1 MAIYHLEAKVISR
14 GAGRSAV
21 AAAAYMSCS
30 QILNDYDGVQHDYTR
45 KQGLVWQQIFLP
57 EYAPVEWSDRGILW
71 NAVEENE
78 KTKDSRLAREF
89 VVALPIEMGKAEW
102 QNLLTE
108 FIQDNFVS
116 DGMCADVCIHDTDGH
131 NPHAHIMV
139 TVRPLAENGQW
150 QYKTEKEYLCVRDGE
165 EMGFTGAEF
174 KQAQKEGWEK
184 QYQYKV
190 GRKKEY
196 MAPSAAE
203 AAGYER
209 VSKTPKS
216 TRFGRQNPITAR
228 WNSDE
233 QLVLW
238 RSAWADV
245 TNCYL
250 ERVGA
255 EARIDHRSH
264 ADRGILEQPTIHEG
278 VTARAMEQQGFI
290 ADRCELNRQI
300 KADNK
305 LLRELRTAFEK
316 IAKTVK
322 NTVPAIAEAMETLR
336 RNMLI
341 FRYQI
346 LQTKANRR
354 SIKNTLADVAPILRQ
369 YSDLV
374 GQIKTLSRERKG
386 LLVEKKATSVMNI
399 LKQRELAKRIAQ
411 LSEDIEEL
419 RSEKAMVLSRFDKTD
434 DDGMKEVKKWV
445 ASMESSLQ
453 RLEQTEAKYQ
463 AELDAA
469 LAQFRELA
477 GEVERMDKAELHTQ
491 RQILRKTYTQD
502 ARDRLQQVHGKQYSA
517 ITMMEAQQDVDHLL
531 REDERKLEP
540 PVQKRPTRPK
550 TGSWWTDRIWL
561 CFASNTKAEVH
572 GRP

>member
-57 EYAPVEWSDRGILW
+57 EYAPPKWSERSALW

-102 QNLLTE
+102 QNLLTD
-108 FIQDNFVS
+108 FIQDNFVA

-174 KQAQKEGWEK
+174 KEAQKEGWEK

-216 TRFGRQNPITAR
+216 TRFGRQNPVAAR

-245 TNCYL
+245 TNRYL
-250 ERVGA
+250 ERAGA

-264 ADRGILEQPTIHEG
+264 ADRGIPEQPTIHEG

-305 LLRELRTAFEK
+305 LLQELWRAFEK
-316 IAKTVK
+316 IAKAVK

-346 LQTKANRR
+346 LHTKANRR
-354 SIKNTLADVAPILRQ
+354 SIKNTLADVVPVLRK

-386 LLVEKKATSVMNI
+386 LLDEKKATSVLNI

-419 RSEKAMVLSRFDKTD
+419 RSEKAMILSRFDKTD

-477 GEVERMDKAELHTQ
+477 REAESMDKTELHTQ
-491 RQILRKTYTQD
+491 RQILHKTYTQD
-502 ARDRLQQVHGKQYSA
+502 ARDRLQQAHGKQYSP

-531 REDERKLEP
+531 RDDERKLEP
-540 PVQKRPTRPK
+540 PVQKRPVRHQPEPQKKPPK
-550 TGSWWTDRIWL
+550 RDYER
-561 CFASNTKAEVH
+561 
-572 GRP
+572 

>member
-57 EYAPVEWSDRGILW
+57 EYAPAEWSDRGTLW

-89 VVALPIEMGKAEW
+89 VVALPIEMGKVEW

-108 FIQDNFVS
+108 FIKDNFVA

-150 QYKTEKEYLCVRDGE
+150 QYKTEKEYLCVRGGE

-196 MAPSAAE
+196 MTPSVAE

-216 TRFGRQNPITAR
+216 TRFGRQNPIAAR

-245 TNCYL
+245 TNRYL

-278 VTARAMEQQGFI
+278 VTARAMEKQGFI

-305 LLRELRTAFEK
+305 LLRELHSAFEK
-316 IAKTVK
+316 IAKAVK

-346 LQTKANRR
+346 LHTKANRR
-354 SIKNTLADVAPILRQ
+354 SIKNTLADVMPVLRQ
-369 YSDLV
+369 YSNLV

-386 LLVEKKATSVMNI
+386 LLDEKKATSVLNI

-419 RSEKAMVLSRFDKTD
+419 RSEKAMILSRFDKTD
-434 DDGMKEVKKWV
+434 DDGMKEVKQWV

-469 LAQFRELA
+469 LAQFRELT
-477 GEVERMDKAELHTQ
+477 GEAESMDKAELHAH
-491 RQILRKTYTQD
+491 RQILRKPNTQD
-502 ARDRLQQVHGKQYSA
+502 ARDRLQQAHGKKYSA

-531 REDERKLEP
+531 REEEGKLEQ
-540 PVQKRPTRPK
+540 PVQKRPVRHQPEPGQKQPK
-550 TGSWWTDRIWL
+550 RDYKR
-561 CFASNTKAEVH
+561 
-572 GRP
+572 

>member
-57 EYAPVEWSDRGILW
+57 EYAPAEWSDRGTLW

-102 QNLLTE
+102 KSLLTD
-108 FIQDNFVS
+108 FIKDNFVA

-150 QYKTEKEYLCVRDGE
+150 QYKTEKEYLCIRDGE
-165 EMGFTGAEF
+165 EMDFTGAEF

-196 MAPSAAE
+196 MAPSVAE

-216 TRFGRQNPITAR
+216 TRFGRQNPIAAR

-245 TNCYL
+245 TNRYL

-264 ADRGILEQPTIHEG
+264 AERGILEQPTIHEG
-278 VTARAMEQQGFI
+278 VTASAMEQQGFI

-305 LLRELRTAFEK
+305 LLRELRSAFEK
-316 IAKTVK
+316 IAKAVK

-336 RNMLI
+336 QNMLI

-346 LQTKANRR
+346 LHTRANRR
-354 SIKNTLADVAPILRQ
+354 SIKNTLTDVMPVLRQ

-374 GQIKTLSRERKG
+374 GQIKTLSRDRKS
-386 LLVEKKATSVMNI
+386 LLDEKKATAVLNI
-399 LKQRELAKRIAQ
+399 LKQRELEKRIAQ

-419 RSEKAMVLSRFDKTD
+419 RSEKAMILSHFDKTD
-434 DDGMKEVKKWV
+434 DEGMKDVKKWV
-445 ASMESSLQ
+445 ASMENSLQ
-453 RLEQTEAKYQ
+453 RLEQTEAKFQ

-469 LAQFRELA
+469 LAQFRELT
-477 GEVERMDKAELHTQ
+477 GEAESMDKVELHAH
-491 RQILRKTYTQD
+491 RQILRKPNTQD
-502 ARDRLQQVHGKQYSA
+502 ARDKLQQAHGKQYSP

-531 REDERKLEP
+531 QEDERKLEP
-540 PVQKRPTRPK
+540 PVQKRPIRHQPEPRKKQPK
-550 TGSWWTDRIWL
+550 RDYER
-561 CFASNTKAEVH
+561 
-572 GRP
+572 

>member
-57 EYAPVEWSDRGILW
+57 EYAPPEWSDRGTLW

-89 VVALPIEMGKAEW
+89 VVALPIEMGKADWES
-102 QNLLTE
+102 LLTE
-108 FIQDNFVS
+108 YIKDNFVA
-116 DGMCADVCIHDTDGH
+116 DGMCADVCIHDADGH

-150 QYKTEKEYLCVRDGE
+150 QYKTEKEYLCIRDGE

-209 VSKTPKS
+209 ASKTPKS
-216 TRFGRQNPITAR
+216 TRFGRQNPIAAR

-245 TNCYL
+245 TNRYL

-264 ADRGILEQPTIHEG
+264 AERGILEQPTIHEG

-290 ADRCELNRQI
+290 ADRCELNRRI

-305 LLRELRTAFEK
+305 LLRELRSIYEK
-316 IAKTVK
+316 IAKAVK
-322 NTVPAIAEAMETLR
+322 NTVPALAEAMETVR

-346 LQTKANRR
+346 LHTKANRR
-354 SIKNTLADVAPILRQ
+354 SIKNTLANVMPVLRQ
-369 YSDLV
+369 YSDIV

-386 LLVEKKATSVMNI
+386 LLDEKKATSALNI
-399 LKQRELAKRIAQ
+399 IKQRELAKRIAK

-419 RSEKAMVLSRFDKTD
+419 RSEKSMILSRFDKTD
-434 DDGMKEVKKWV
+434 DDGMKEVKQWV

-469 LAQFRELA
+469 LAQFRELT
-477 GEVERMDKAELHTQ
+477 GEAESVDKAELHTQ
-491 RQILRKTYTQD
+491 RQTLRKTYTQD
-502 ARDRLQQVHGKQYSA
+502 ARDRLQQAHGKQYSA
-517 ITMMEAQQDVDHLL
+517 ITVMEAQQDVDHLL
-531 REDERKLEP
+531 REDEGKLEP
-540 PVQKRPTRPK
+540 PVQKPPARHQPEPRKKQPNR
-550 TGSWWTDRIWL
+550 DYER
-561 CFASNTKAEVH
+561 
-572 GRP
+572 

>member
-1 MAIYHLEAKVISR
+1 M
-14 GAGRSAV
+14 
-21 AAAAYMSCS
+21 
-30 QILNDYDGVQHDYTR
+30 
-45 KQGLVWQQIFLP
+45 
-57 EYAPVEWSDRGILW
+57 
-71 NAVEENE
+71 EENE

-108 FIQDNFVS
+108 FIKDNFVA

-150 QYKTEKEYLCVRDGE
+150 QYKTEKEYLCIRDGE

-196 MAPSAAE
+196 MTPSAAE
-203 AAGYER
+203 ALGYER
-209 VSKTPKS
+209 ASKTPKS
-216 TRFGRQNPITAR
+216 TRFGRQNPIAAR

-233 QLVLW
+233 QLVMW

-245 TNCYL
+245 TNRYL

-264 ADRGILEQPTIHEG
+264 AERGILEQPTVHEG
-278 VTARAMEQQGFI
+278 VTARAMERQGFI

-305 LLRELRTAFEK
+305 LLRELRSAFEK
-316 IAKTVK
+316 IAKAVK
-322 NTVPAIAEAMETLR
+322 NTVPALAEAMETMR

-346 LQTKANRR
+346 LYTRSRR
-354 SIKNTLADVAPILRQ
+354 RNIKNTLSEVMPVLLQ
-369 YSDLV
+369 YTDLV
-374 GQIKTLSRERKG
+374 GQIKTLTRERKG
-386 LLVEKKATSVMNI
+386 LLDEKKATPVLNI
-399 LKQRELAKRIAQ
+399 IKQRDLAKRIAK
-411 LSEDIEEL
+411 LTEDIEEL
-419 RSEKAMVLSRFDKTD
+419 RNEKTMILSRFDKAD
-434 DDGMKEVKKWV
+434 DDGMKEVKQWV
-445 ASMESSLQ
+445 TSMESSLQ

-463 AELDAA
+463 AELDAV
-469 LAQFRELA
+469 LAQFRELT
-477 GEVERMDKAELHTQ
+477 GEAESMDKAELHDQ
-491 RQILRKTYTQD
+491 RQLLRMSNTQD
-502 ARDRLQQVHGKQYSA
+502 ARDKLQQTHGKQYSA

-540 PVQKRPTRPK
+540 PVQKPPARCQPEPQKKQPK
-550 TGSWWTDRIWL
+550 RDYER
-561 CFASNTKAEVH
+561 
-572 GRP
+572 

>member
-14 GAGRSAV
+14 GGGRSAV

-57 EYAPVEWSDRGILW
+57 EYAPPEWSDRGVLW

-89 VVALPIEMGKAEW
+89 VVALPIEMGSSEW
-102 QNLLTE
+102 EKLLTE
-108 FIQDNFVS
+108 FIQDNFVA

-150 QYKTEKEYLCVRDGE
+150 QYKTEKEYLCIRDGE

-196 MAPSAAE
+196 MTPSAAE
-203 AAGYER
+203 ALGYER
-209 VSKTPKS
+209 ASKTPKS
-216 TRFGRQNPITAR
+216 TRFGRQNPIAAR

-233 QLVLW
+233 QLVMW

-245 TNCYL
+245 TNRYL

-264 ADRGILEQPTIHEG
+264 AERGILEQPTVHEG
-278 VTARAMEQQGFI
+278 VTARAMERQGFI

-305 LLRELRTAFEK
+305 LLRELRSAFEK
-316 IAKTVK
+316 IAKAVQ
-322 NTVPAIAEAMETLR
+322 NTVPAIAAAMETMR

-346 LQTKANRR
+346 LYTRSRR
-354 SIKNTLADVAPILRQ
+354 RNIKKTLSEVMPVLRQ
-369 YSDLV
+369 YTDLV
-374 GQIKTLSRERKG
+374 GQIKTLTRERKG
-386 LLVEKKATSVMNI
+386 LLDEKKATPVLNI
-399 LKQRELAKRIAQ
+399 IKQRDLAKRIAK
-411 LSEDIEEL
+411 LTEDIEEL
-419 RSEKAMVLSRFDKTD
+419 RNEKTMILSRFDKAD
-434 DDGMKEVKKWV
+434 DDGMKEVKQWV
-445 ASMESSLQ
+445 TSMESSLQ
-453 RLEQTEAKYQ
+453 RLEQAEAKYQ

-469 LAQFRELA
+469 LLQFRELV
-477 GEVERMDKAELHTQ
+477 GEAESMDKAELYDQ
-491 RQILRKTYTQD
+491 RQLLRKPHTKEAREKIHQTHGNQYSSLTMLEAEQD
-502 ARDRLQQVHGKQYSA
+502 A
-517 ITMMEAQQDVDHLL
+517 DHLL
-531 REDERKLEP
+531 REEERKLAPPIQKPPARHQPEP
-540 PVQKRPTRPK
+540 RKKQPNRDYER
-550 TGSWWTDRIWL
+550 
-561 CFASNTKAEVH
+561 
-572 GRP
+572 

>member
-30 QILNDYDGVQHDYTR
+30 RIKNDYDGVEHDYTR
-45 KQGLVWQQIFLP
+45 KQGLVWQEIFLP
-57 EYAPVEWSDRGILW
+57 EHAPPEWSDRSKLW

-89 VVALPIEMGKAEW
+89 VVALPIEMGEPQW
-102 QNLLTE
+102 ENLLTE
-108 FIQDNFVS
+108 FIKENFVA

-150 QYKTEKEYLCVRDGE
+150 QYKTEKEYLCVRNGE

-174 KQAQKEGWEK
+174 RQAQKEGWEK
-184 QYQYKV
+184 QYPYKV

-196 MAPSAAE
+196 MTPSE
-203 AAGYER
+203 AQARGLER
-209 VSKTPKS
+209 ASKTPKS
-216 TRFGRQNPITAR
+216 TRFGRQNPIAAR

-238 RSAWADV
+238 RAAWADV
-245 TNCYL
+245 TNRSL

-264 ADRGILEQPTIHEG
+264 AERGIPEQPTIHEG

-305 LLRELRTAFEK
+305 LLRELRSIYEK
-316 IAKTVK
+316 IAKAVK
-322 NTVPAIAEAMETLR
+322 NTVLAIAEGLESLR

-346 LQTKANRR
+346 LHSKSSRE
-354 SIKNTLADVAPILRQ
+354 SIKGTLEAVEPVLRQ

-374 GQIKTLSRERKG
+374 SQIKSLSRDRKN
-386 LLVEKKATSVMNI
+386 LLEEKKATSVLNI
-399 LKQRELAKRIAQ
+399 LKHRGLAKGIAQ

-419 RSEKAMVLSRFDKTD
+419 RSEKTMILSRFEKTED
-434 DDGMKEVKKWV
+434 QGMKEVENWV
-445 ASMESSLQ
+445 TSMESSLQ
-453 RLEQTEAKYQ
+453 RLEQTEIKYQ
-463 AELDAA
+463 AELDGA
-469 LAQFRELA
+469 LAQFRELTTEA
-477 GEVERMDKAELHTQ
+477 QTMDKAELHTQ
-491 RQILRKTYTQD
+491 RQLLRKLYTQD
-502 ARDRLQQVHGKQYSA
+502 TRFRLKEAHGNRYN
-517 ITMMEAQQDVDHLL
+517 IFTMMEAERDVEHLI
-531 REDERKLEP
+531 RVEERKLEP
-540 PVQKRPTRPK
+540 PTQKLSVRHPPNPGKRQPQ
-550 TGSWWTDRIWL
+550 R
-561 CFASNTKAEVH
+561 
-572 GRP
+572 GR

>member
-57 EYAPVEWSDRGILW
+57 EYAPPEWSDRGILW

-89 VVALPIEMGKAEW
+89 VVALPIEMGKPKW
-102 QNLLTE
+102 KSLLTE
-108 FIQDNFVS
+108 FIKDNFVS

-150 QYKTEKEYLCVRDGE
+150 QYKTEKEYLCIRDGE

-196 MAPSAAE
+196 MTPSAAE

-216 TRFGRQNPITAR
+216 TRFGRQNPIAAR

-245 TNCYL
+245 TNRYL

-264 ADRGILEQPTIHEG
+264 ADRGILEQPPIHEG

-305 LLRELRTAFEK
+305 LLRELRSAFEK
-316 IAKTVK
+316 IAKAVK
-322 NTVPAIAEAMETLR
+322 NTVPALAEAMETLR

-346 LQTKANRR
+346 LHTKAIRR
-354 SIKNTLADVAPILRQ
+354 SIKNTLADVMPVLRQ

-386 LLVEKKATSVMNI
+386 LLDEKKATSVLNI

-419 RSEKAMVLSRFDKTD
+419 RSEKAMILSRFDKTD

-469 LAQFRELA
+469 LAQFRELV
-477 GEVERMDKAELHTQ
+477 GEEESMDKAELHTR
-491 RQILRKTYTQD
+491 RQGLRKTYTQD
-502 ARDRLQQVHGKQYSA
+502 ARDKLQQAHGKQYSVF
-517 ITMMEAQQDVDHLL
+517 TMLDAEQDVENLL
-531 REDERKLEP
+531 WEDEKRLEP
-540 PVQKRPTRPK
+540 PAQKLPARQQLEPRKKHPNR
-550 TGSWWTDRIWL
+550 DYER
-561 CFASNTKAEVH
+561 
-572 GRP
+572 

>member
-57 EYAPVEWSDRGILW
+57 EYAPAEWSDRGTLW

-102 QNLLTE
+102 ERLLTE
-108 FIQDNFVS
+108 FIKDNFVS

-174 KQAQKEGWEK
+174 KEAQKEGWEK

-216 TRFGRQNPITAR
+216 TRFGRQNPVAAR

-245 TNCYL
+245 TNRYL
-250 ERVGA
+250 ERAGA

-264 ADRGILEQPTIHEG
+264 ADRGIPEQPTIHEG

-305 LLRELRTAFEK
+305 LLRELRSAFEK
-316 IAKTVK
+316 IAKAVK

-336 RNMLI
+336 RNILI

-346 LQTKANRR
+346 LHTKANRR
-354 SIKNTLADVAPILRQ
+354 SIKNTLADVLPVLRQ

-386 LLVEKKATSVMNI
+386 LLDEKKATSVLNI

-419 RSEKAMVLSRFDKTD
+419 RSEKAMILSRFDKTD

-469 LAQFRELA
+469 LAQFRELT
-477 GEVERMDKAELHTQ
+477 GEAESMDKAELHAH
-491 RQILRKTYTQD
+491 RQILRKPYAQD
-502 ARDRLQQVHGKQYSA
+502 ARDRLQQAHGKQYSP

-540 PVQKRPTRPK
+540 PVQKRPVRHQPEPQKKPPK
-550 TGSWWTDRIWL
+550 RDYER
-561 CFASNTKAEVH
+561 
-572 GRP
+572 

>member
-57 EYAPVEWSDRGILW
+57 EYAPAEWSDRGTLW

-89 VVALPIEMGKAEW
+89 VVALPVEMGKAEW
-102 QNLLTE
+102 QSLLTE
-108 FIQDNFVS
+108 FIQDNFVA

-174 KQAQKEGWEK
+174 KQAQREGWEK
-184 QYQYKV
+184 QYQYKI

-209 VSKTPKS
+209 ASKTPKS
-216 TRFGRQNPITAR
+216 TRFGRQNPIAAR

-245 TNCYL
+245 TNRYL

-264 ADRGILEQPTIHEG
+264 ADCGILEQPTIHEG
-278 VTARAMEQQGFI
+278 VTARAMEQQGFS

-305 LLRELRTAFEK
+305 LLRELRSAFEK
-316 IAKTVK
+316 IAKAVK

-346 LQTKANRR
+346 LHTKANRR
-354 SIKNTLADVAPILRQ
+354 SIKNTLADVVPILRQ

-386 LLVEKKATSVMNI
+386 LLDEKKATSALNV

-419 RSEKAMVLSRFDKTD
+419 HSEKAMILSRFDKTD
-434 DDGMKEVKKWV
+434 DEGMKEVKKWV

-469 LAQFRELA
+469 LAQFRELT
-477 GEVERMDKAELHTQ
+477 GEAESMDKAELHVQ
-491 RQILRKTYTQD
+491 RQGLRKTYTQD
-502 ARDRLQQVHGKQYSA
+502 ARDRLQKAHGKQYSP

-531 REDERKLEP
+531 REDERKLKP
-540 PVQKRPTRPK
+540 PAQKRPVRHQPEPQKKPPK
-550 TGSWWTDRIWL
+550 RDYER
-561 CFASNTKAEVH
+561 
-572 GRP
+572 

>member
-14 GAGRSAV
+14 GAGRSAI

-57 EYAPVEWSDRGILW
+57 EYAPPEWSDRGTLW
-71 NAVEENE
+71 NTVEENE

-102 QNLLTE
+102 ESLLTE
-108 FIQDNFVS
+108 FIKDNFVA

-150 QYKTEKEYLCVRDGE
+150 QYKTEKEYLCVRDGV

-174 KQAQKEGWEK
+174 KQAQREGWEK

-216 TRFGRQNPITAR
+216 TRFGRQNPIAAR

-245 TNCYL
+245 TNRYL
-250 ERVGA
+250 ERIGA

-305 LLRELRTAFEK
+305 LLRELRSAFEK
-316 IAKTVK
+316 IAKAVK
-322 NTVPAIAEAMETLR
+322 NTVPAVAEAMETLR

-346 LQTKANRR
+346 LHIKGNRR
-354 SIKNTLADVAPILRQ
+354 SIKNTLADVMPVLRQ

-374 GQIKTLSRERKG
+374 GQIKTLTRERKG
-386 LLVEKKATSVMNI
+386 LLDEKKATSVLNI

-419 RSEKAMVLSRFDKTD
+419 RSEKAMILSRFDKTD
-434 DDGMKEVKKWV
+434 DDGMKAVKQWV

-469 LAQFRELA
+469 LAQFREL
-477 GEVERMDKAELHTQ
+477 VEEAESMDKAELHVQ
-491 RQILRKTYTQD
+491 RQGLRKTYTQD
-502 ARDRLQQVHGKQYSA
+502 ARDKLQQAHGKQYSP

-531 REDERKLEP
+531 REDEEKLEP
-540 PVQKRPTRPK
+540 PVQKRPVRHQPEPQKKPPK
-550 TGSWWTDRIWL
+550 RDYER
-561 CFASNTKAEVH
+561 
-572 GRP
+572 

>member
-30 QILNDYDGVQHDYTR
+30 QIQNDYDGVQHDYTR

-57 EYAPVEWSDRGILW
+57 EYAPAEWSDRGTLW

-102 QNLLTE
+102 QSLLTE
-108 FIQDNFVS
+108 FIQDNFVA

-174 KQAQKEGWEK
+174 KQAQREGWEK
-184 QYQYKV
+184 QYQYKI

-209 VSKTPKS
+209 ASKTPKS
-216 TRFGRQNPITAR
+216 TRFGRQNPIAAR

-245 TNCYL
+245 TNRYL

-264 ADRGILEQPTIHEG
+264 ADCGILEQPTIHEG

-305 LLRELRTAFEK
+305 LLRELRSAFEK
-316 IAKTVK
+316 IAKAVK

-346 LQTKANRR
+346 LHTKANRR
-354 SIKNTLADVAPILRQ
+354 SIKNTLADVVPILRQ
-369 YSDLV
+369 HSDLV

-386 LLVEKKATSVMNI
+386 LLDEKKATSALNV
-399 LKQRELAKRIAQ
+399 LKQRDLAKRIAQ

-419 RSEKAMVLSRFDKTD
+419 HSEKAMILSRFDKTD
-434 DDGMKEVKKWV
+434 DEGMKEVKKWV

-469 LAQFRELA
+469 LAQFRELT
-477 GEVERMDKAELHTQ
+477 GEAESMDKAELHVQ
-491 RQILRKTYTQD
+491 RQDLRKTYTQD
-502 ARDRLQQVHGKQYSA
+502 ARDRLQKAHGKQYSP
-517 ITMMEAQQDVDHLL
+517 ITMMEAQQDVNHLL

-540 PVQKRPTRPK
+540 PAQKRPVRHQPEPQKKPPK
-550 TGSWWTDRIWL
+550 RDYER
-561 CFASNTKAEVH
+561 
-572 GRP
+572 

>member
-57 EYAPVEWSDRGILW
+57 EYAPAEWSDRGTLW

-89 VVALPIEMGKAEW
+89 VVALPIETGKAEW
-102 QNLLTE
+102 QSLLTE
-108 FIQDNFVS
+108 FIQDNFVA

-174 KQAQKEGWEK
+174 KQAQREGWEK
-184 QYQYKV
+184 QYQYKI

-209 VSKTPKS
+209 ASKTPKS
-216 TRFGRQNPITAR
+216 TRFGRQNPIAAR

-245 TNCYL
+245 TNRYL

-264 ADRGILEQPTIHEG
+264 ADCGILEQPTIHEG

-305 LLRELRTAFEK
+305 LLRELRSAFEK
-316 IAKTVK
+316 IAKAVK

-346 LQTKANRR
+346 LHTKANRR
-354 SIKNTLADVAPILRQ
+354 SIKNTLADVVPILRQ

-386 LLVEKKATSVMNI
+386 LLDEKKATSALNV

-419 RSEKAMVLSRFDKTD
+419 HSEKAMILSRFDKTD
-434 DDGMKEVKKWV
+434 DEGMKEVKKWV

-469 LAQFRELA
+469 LAQFRELT
-477 GEVERMDKAELHTQ
+477 GEAESMDKAELHVQ
-491 RQILRKTYTQD
+491 RQGLRKTYTQD
-502 ARDRLQQVHGKQYSA
+502 ARDRLQKAHGKQYSP

-540 PVQKRPTRPK
+540 PAQKRPVRHQPEPQKKPPK
-550 TGSWWTDRIWL
+550 RDYER
-561 CFASNTKAEVH
+561 
-572 GRP
+572 

>member
-57 EYAPVEWSDRGILW
+57 EYAPAEWSDRGTLW

-108 FIQDNFVS
+108 FIKDNFVA

-150 QYKTEKEYLCVRDGE
+150 QYKTEKEYLCIRDGE

-174 KQAQKEGWEK
+174 KQAQREGWEK
-184 QYQYKV
+184 QYQYKA

-203 AAGYER
+203 SAGYER

-216 TRFGRQNPITAR
+216 TRFGRQNPIAAR

-245 TNCYL
+245 TNRYL
-250 ERVGA
+250 ERAGA

-290 ADRCELNRQI
+290 ADRCELNRRI

-305 LLRELRTAFEK
+305 LLRELRSVYEK
-316 IAKTVK
+316 IAKAVK
-322 NTVPAIAEAMETLR
+322 NTVPTLAEAMETLR

-346 LQTKANRR
+346 LHTKANRR
-354 SIKNTLADVAPILRQ
+354 SIKNTLANVVPVLRQ
-369 YSDLV
+369 YSDIV
-374 GQIKTLSRERKG
+374 GQIKSLSRERKG
-386 LLVEKKATSVMNI
+386 LLDEKKATSVLYI

-419 RSEKAMVLSRFDKTD
+419 RSEKAMILSRFDKTD
-434 DDGMKEVKKWV
+434 DEGMKDVKKWV
-445 ASMESSLQ
+445 VSMESSLQ
-453 RLEQTEAKYQ
+453 RLEQTETKYQ

-469 LAQFRELA
+469 QAQFRELT
-477 GEVERMDKAELHTQ
+477 GEAESVDKAELHTQ
-491 RQILRKTYTQD
+491 RQILRKTYAQE
-502 ARDRLQQVHGKQYSA
+502 ARDRLQQAHGKKYSA

-540 PVQKRPTRPK
+540 PAQKRPVRHQPEPQKKPPK
-550 TGSWWTDRIWL
+550 RDYER
-561 CFASNTKAEVH
+561 
-572 GRP
+572 

>member
-14 GAGRSAV
+14 GTGRSAV

-57 EYAPVEWSDRGILW
+57 EYAPAEWSDRGTLW

-89 VVALPIEMGKAEW
+89 VVALPIEIGKAEW
-102 QNLLTE
+102 KSLLTE
-108 FIQDNFVS
+108 FIKDNFVA

-150 QYKTEKEYLCVRDGE
+150 QYKTEKEYLCVRGGE

-174 KQAQKEGWEK
+174 KQAQREGWEK

-209 VSKTPKS
+209 ASKTPKS
-216 TRFGRQNPITAR
+216 TRFGRQNPIAAR

-238 RSAWADV
+238 RSTWADV
-245 TNCYL
+245 TNRYL

-264 ADRGILEQPTIHEG
+264 ADRGFLEQPTIHEG

-305 LLRELRTAFEK
+305 LLRELRSAFEK
-316 IAKTVK
+316 IAKAVK

-346 LQTKANRR
+346 LHTKANRR
-354 SIKNTLADVAPILRQ
+354 SIKNTLADVMPVLRQ
-369 YSDLV
+369 YFDLV

-386 LLVEKKATSVMNI
+386 LLDEKKATSVLNI

-419 RSEKAMVLSRFDKTD
+419 RSEKAMILSRFDKTD
-434 DDGMKEVKKWV
+434 DDGMKEVKQWV
-445 ASMESSLQ
+445 ASMGSSLQ

-469 LAQFRELA
+469 LAQFRELT
-477 GEVERMDKAELHTQ
+477 GEGESVDKSELHTQ
-491 RQILRKTYTQD
+491 RQILRKPYAQD
-502 ARDRLQQVHGKQYSA
+502 ARDRLQQAHGKQYSA

-540 PVQKRPTRPK
+540 PAQKRSVRHQPEPRKKQPNR
-550 TGSWWTDRIWL
+550 DYER
-561 CFASNTKAEVH
+561 
-572 GRP
+572 

>member
-30 QILNDYDGVQHDYTR
+30 QIKNDYDGVTHDYTR

-57 EYAPVEWSDRGILW
+57 EHAPPEWSDRSKLW

-78 KTKDSRLAREF
+78 KTKDSRLARAF
-89 VVALPIEMGKAEW
+89 VVALPIEMGKTQW

-108 FIQDNFVS
+108 FIRENFVA

-150 QYKTEKEYLCVRDGE
+150 QYKTEKEYLCVRNGE

-174 KQAQKEGWEK
+174 RQAQKEGWEK
-184 QYQYKV
+184 QYPYKV

-196 MAPSAAE
+196 MTPSE
-203 AAGYER
+203 AQAKGLER
-209 VSKTPKS
+209 ASKTPKS
-216 TRFGRQNPITAR
+216 TRFGRQNPIAAR

-245 TNCYL
+245 TNRCL

-255 EARIDHRSH
+255 EVRIDHRSH
-264 ADRGILEQPTIHEG
+264 AERGIPEQPTIHEG
-278 VTARAMEQQGFI
+278 VAARAMERQGMI

-305 LLRELRTAFEK
+305 LLRELRSIYEK
-316 IAKTVK
+316 IAKAVR
-322 NTVPAIAEAMETLR
+322 NTVPAIAEALESLR

-346 LQTKANRR
+346 LHTKANRR
-354 SIKNTLADVAPILRQ
+354 SIKNTLADVLPVLRQ

-374 GQIKTLSRERKG
+374 GQIKTLSRERKV
-386 LLVEKKATSVMNI
+386 LLDEKKATPVLNI
-399 LKQRELAKRIAQ
+399 LKHRELAKGIAQ

-419 RSEKAMVLSRFDKTD
+419 RSEKAMILSRFEKTED
-434 DDGMKEVKKWV
+434 EGMKEVKNWV
-445 ASMESSLQ
+445 TSMESSLQ
-453 RLEQTEAKYQ
+453 RLEQREAKYQ
-463 AELDAA
+463 AELAGA
-469 LAQFRELA
+469 LAQFRELTTEA
-477 GEVERMDKAELHTQ
+477 ETMDKAELHIQ
-491 RQILRKTYTQD
+491 RQLFRKPYTQD
-502 ARDRLQQVHGKQYSA
+502 AQSRLKEAHGNKYN
-517 ITMMEAQQDVDHLL
+517 IFTMMEAERDVDDLL
-531 REDERKLEP
+531 MEEEKKPIPPMQEQSSESLPELRKKPGNREYER
-540 PVQKRPTRPK
+540 
-550 TGSWWTDRIWL
+550 
-561 CFASNTKAEVH
+561 
-572 GRP
+572 

>member
-57 EYAPVEWSDRGILW
+57 EYAPAEWSDRGTLW

-89 VVALPIEMGKAEW
+89 VVALPIEMGKADW
-102 QNLLTE
+102 QKLLTE
-108 FIQDNFVS
+108 FIKDNFVA
-116 DGMCADVCIHDTDGH
+116 DGMCADVCIHDTDGR

-150 QYKTEKEYLCVRDGE
+150 QYKTEKEYLCVRDGVE
-165 EMGFTGAEF
+165 KGFTGAEF

-196 MAPSAAE
+196 MTPSAAE

-209 VSKTPKS
+209 ASKTPKS
-216 TRFGRQNPITAR
+216 TRFGRQNPIAAR

-245 TNCYL
+245 TNRYL

-305 LLRELRTAFEK
+305 LLRELRSAFEK
-316 IAKTVK
+316 IAKAVK
-322 NTVPAIAEAMETLR
+322 NTVPALAEAMETLR

-346 LQTKANRR
+346 LHTKANRR
-354 SIKNTLADVAPILRQ
+354 SIKNTLADVVPVLRQ

-386 LLVEKKATSVMNI
+386 LLDEKKATSVLNI

-411 LSEDIEEL
+411 LSENIEEL
-419 RSEKAMVLSRFDKTD
+419 RSEKAMILSRFDKTD
-434 DDGMKEVKKWV
+434 DDGMKEVKQWV

-469 LAQFRELA
+469 LAQFRELT
-477 GEVERMDKAELHTQ
+477 GEAESMDKAELHAH
-491 RQILRKTYTQD
+491 RQILRKPYAQD
-502 ARDRLQQVHGKQYSA
+502 ARDKLQQAHGKQYSA
-517 ITMMEAQQDVDHLL
+517 ITMIEAQQDVDHLL

-540 PVQKRPTRPK
+540 PVQKRPVRHQTEPQKKPPK
-550 TGSWWTDRIWL
+550 RDYER
-561 CFASNTKAEVH
+561 
-572 GRP
+572 

>member
-57 EYAPVEWSDRGILW
+57 EYAPAEWSDRGTLW

-108 FIQDNFVS
+108 FIKNNYVA

-174 KQAQKEGWEK
+174 KQAQREGWEK

-196 MAPSAAE
+196 MAPSVAE

-209 VSKTPKS
+209 VSKSPKS
-216 TRFGRQNPITAR
+216 TRFGRQNPIAAR

-245 TNCYL
+245 TNRYL

-255 EARIDHRSH
+255 EARIDHRSY
-264 ADRGILEQPTIHEG
+264 AERGILEQPTIHEG

-305 LLRELRTAFEK
+305 LLRELRIIYEK
-316 IAKTVK
+316 IAKAVK
-322 NTVPAIAEAMETLR
+322 NTVPALAEAMETVR
-336 RNMLI
+336 GNMLI

-346 LQTKANRR
+346 LHTKANRR
-354 SIKNTLADVAPILRQ
+354 SIKNTLANVMPVLRQ
-369 YSDLV
+369 YSDIV
-374 GQIKTLSRERKG
+374 SQIKSLSRERKG
-386 LLVEKKATSVMNI
+386 LLEEKKATSALNL
-399 LKQRELAKRIAQ
+399 LKQRELAKRIAK

-419 RSEKAMVLSRFDKTD
+419 RSEKAMILSRFDKTD

-469 LAQFRELA
+469 LAQFREL
-477 GEVERMDKAELHTQ
+477 VEGAENMNKAELHDQ
-491 RQILRKTYTQD
+491 RQLLRMSNTQD
-502 ARDRLQQVHGKQYSA
+502 ARDKLQQTHGKQYSA

-540 PVQKRPTRPK
+540 PVQKWPIRHQPEFRKKQPK
-550 TGSWWTDRIWL
+550 RDYER
-561 CFASNTKAEVH
+561 
-572 GRP
+572 

>member
-57 EYAPVEWSDRGILW
+57 EYAPAEWSDRGTLW

-102 QNLLTE
+102 ESLLTE
-108 FIQDNFVS
+108 FIKDNFVA

-196 MAPSAAE
+196 MTPSAAE

-216 TRFGRQNPITAR
+216 TRFGRQNPIAAR

-238 RSAWADV
+238 RSVWADV
-245 TNCYL
+245 TNRYL

-305 LLRELRTAFEK
+305 LLRELRSAFEK
-316 IAKTVK
+316 IAKAVK
-322 NTVPAIAEAMETLR
+322 NTVPALAEAMETLR

-346 LQTKANRR
+346 LHTKANRR
-354 SIKNTLADVAPILRQ
+354 NIKNTLADVMPVLRQ

-386 LLVEKKATSVMNI
+386 LLDEKKATSVLNI

-419 RSEKAMVLSRFDKTD
+419 RSEKAMILSRFDKTD
-434 DDGMKEVKKWV
+434 DDGMKEVKQWV

-469 LAQFRELA
+469 LAQFWELT
-477 GEVERMDKAELHTQ
+477 GEAEGMDKVELHAH
-491 RQILRKTYTQD
+491 RQILRKPNTQD
-502 ARDRLQQVHGKQYSA
+502 ARDKLQQAHGKQYSA

-531 REDERKLEP
+531 RDDERKLEP
-540 PVQKRPTRPK
+540 PVQKRPVRHQPEPQKKQPK
-550 TGSWWTDRIWL
+550 RDYER
-561 CFASNTKAEVH
+561 
-572 GRP
+572 

>member
-30 QILNDYDGVQHDYTR
+30 QIQNDYDGVQHDYTR

-57 EYAPVEWSDRGILW
+57 EYAPAEWSDRGTLW

-102 QNLLTE
+102 QSLLTE
-108 FIQDNFVS
+108 FIQDNFVA

-174 KQAQKEGWEK
+174 KQAQREGWEK
-184 QYQYKV
+184 QYQYKI

-209 VSKTPKS
+209 ASKTPKS
-216 TRFGRQNPITAR
+216 TRFGRQNPIAAR

-245 TNCYL
+245 TNRYL

-264 ADRGILEQPTIHEG
+264 ADCGILEQPTIHEG

-305 LLRELRTAFEK
+305 LLRELRSAFEK
-316 IAKTVK
+316 IAKAVK

-346 LQTKANRR
+346 LHTKANRR
-354 SIKNTLADVAPILRQ
+354 SIKNTLADVVPILRQ

-386 LLVEKKATSVMNI
+386 LLDEKKATSALNV

-419 RSEKAMVLSRFDKTD
+419 HSEKAMILSRFDKTD
-434 DDGMKEVKKWV
+434 DEGMKEVKKWV

-463 AELDAA
+463 AELNAA
-469 LAQFRELA
+469 LAQFRELT
-477 GEVERMDKAELHTQ
+477 GEAESMDKAELHVQ
-491 RQILRKTYTQD
+491 RQGLRKTYTQD
-502 ARDRLQQVHGKQYSA
+502 ARDRLQKAHGKQYSP

-540 PVQKRPTRPK
+540 PAQKRPVRHQPEPQKKPPK
-550 TGSWWTDRIWL
+550 RDYER
-561 CFASNTKAEVH
+561 
-572 GRP
+572 

>member
-57 EYAPVEWSDRGILW
+57 EYAPAEWSDRGTLW

-102 QNLLTE
+102 ESLLTE
-108 FIQDNFVS
+108 FIKDNFVA

-196 MAPSAAE
+196 MTPSAAE

-216 TRFGRQNPITAR
+216 TRFGRQNPIAAR

-238 RSAWADV
+238 RSVWADV
-245 TNCYL
+245 TNRYL

-305 LLRELRTAFEK
+305 LLRELRSAFEK
-316 IAKTVK
+316 IAKAVK
-322 NTVPAIAEAMETLR
+322 NTVPALAEAMETLR

-346 LQTKANRR
+346 LHTKANRR
-354 SIKNTLADVAPILRQ
+354 NIKNTLADVMPVLRQ

-374 GQIKTLSRERKG
+374 GQIKSLSRERKG
-386 LLVEKKATSVMNI
+386 LLDEKKATSVLNI

-419 RSEKAMVLSRFDKTD
+419 RNEKAMILSRFDKTD
-434 DDGMKEVKKWV
+434 DDGMKEVKQWV

-469 LAQFRELA
+469 LAQFWELT
-477 GEVERMDKAELHTQ
+477 GEAENVDKSELHTQ
-491 RQILRKTYTQD
+491 RQTLCKTYTQD
-502 ARDRLQQVHGKQYSA
+502 ARDRLQQAHGKQYSA
-517 ITMMEAQQDVDHLL
+517 ITMMEAQQDVDYLL
-531 REDERKLEP
+531 REDERKLAPPIQKPPARRQPEP
-540 PVQKRPTRPK
+540 GQKKPK
-550 TGSWWTDRIWL
+550 RDYER
-561 CFASNTKAEVH
+561 
-572 GRP
+572 

>member
-45 KQGLVWQQIFLP
+45 KQGLVWQQIFPP
-57 EYAPVEWSDRGILW
+57 EYAPAEWSDRGTLW

-108 FIQDNFVS
+108 FIQDNFVA

-150 QYKTEKEYLCVRDGE
+150 QYKTEKEYLCVRDCV

-196 MAPSAAE
+196 MTPSAAE

-216 TRFGRQNPITAR
+216 TRFGRQNPIAAR

-245 TNCYL
+245 TNRYL

-305 LLRELRTAFEK
+305 LLRELRSAFEK
-316 IAKTVK
+316 IAKAVK
-322 NTVPAIAEAMETLR
+322 NTVPAVAEAMETLR

-346 LQTKANRR
+346 LHIKGNRR
-354 SIKNTLADVAPILRQ
+354 SIKNTLADVMPVLRQ

-386 LLVEKKATSVMNI
+386 LLDEKKATSVLNI

-411 LSEDIEEL
+411 VSEDIEEL
-419 RSEKAMVLSRFDKTD
+419 RSEKAMILSRFDKTD
-434 DDGMKEVKKWV
+434 DEGMKEMKKWV

-469 LAQFRELA
+469 LAQFRKLTEEA
-477 GEVERMDKAELHTQ
+477 ESMDKVGLHAH
-491 RQILRKTYTQD
+491 RQILRKPNTQD
-502 ARDRLQQVHGKQYSA
+502 ARDKLQQAHGKQYSP

-540 PVQKRPTRPK
+540 PVQKRPVRHQPEPQKKPPK
-550 TGSWWTDRIWL
+550 RDYER
-561 CFASNTKAEVH
+561 
-572 GRP
+572 

>member
-14 GAGRSAV
+14 GAGRSAI

-57 EYAPVEWSDRGILW
+57 EYAPAEWSDRSTLW
-71 NAVEENE
+71 NAVEANE

-89 VVALPIEMGKAEW
+89 MVALPVEMDKAAW
-102 QNLLTE
+102 QDLLTE
-108 FIQDNFVS
+108 FIQDNFVA

-150 QYKTEKEYLCVRDGE
+150 QYKTEKEYLCVRDGD

-196 MAPSAAE
+196 MTPSAAE
-203 AAGYER
+203 AAGFER

-245 TNCYL
+245 TNRYL
-250 ERVGA
+250 ERIGA
-255 EARIDHRSH
+255 DARIDHRSH

-290 ADRCELNRQI
+290 ADRCEMNRQI
-300 KADNK
+300 KADNA
-305 LLRELRTAFEK
+305 LLRELRSIYEK
-316 IAKTVK
+316 IAKAVK

-346 LQTKANRR
+346 LHTKSTRR
-354 SIKNTLADVAPILRQ
+354 SISKTLADVMPVLRQ
-369 YSDLV
+369 YSDV
-374 GQIKTLSRERKG
+374 IGQIKSLSRERKG
-386 LLVEKKATSVMNI
+386 LLDEKKATSVLNI
-399 LKQRELAKRIAQ
+399 VKQRDLAKRIAK

-419 RSEKAMVLSRFDKTD
+419 RSEKAMILARFDKTD
-434 DDGMKEVKKWV
+434 DEGMKEVKKWV

-469 LAQFRELA
+469 LAQFRELTGEA
-477 GEVERMDKAELHTQ
+477 GTMDKAELADQ
-491 RQILRKTYTQD
+491 RKLLRKTYIQD
-502 ARDRLQQVHGKQYSA
+502 AVDKLQQAHGSKYSVF
-517 ITMMEAQQDVDHLL
+517 TMMDVKQDVESLL
-531 REDERKLEP
+531 RDEERKLTP
-540 PVQKRPTRPK
+540 PVQKPPAKQQMEPRKKQPK
-550 TGSWWTDRIWL
+550 RDYER
-561 CFASNTKAEVH
+561 
-572 GRP
+572 

>member
-57 EYAPVEWSDRGILW
+57 EYAPAEWSDRGTLW

-89 VVALPIEMGKAEW
+89 VVALPIEIGKAEW
-102 QNLLTE
+102 QNLLTD
-108 FIQDNFVS
+108 FIQDNFVA

-196 MAPSAAE
+196 MPPSAAE

-209 VSKTPKS
+209 ASKTPKS
-216 TRFGRQNPITAR
+216 TRFGRQNPIAAR

-245 TNCYL
+245 TNRYL

-278 VTARAMEQQGFI
+278 VVARAMEQQGFI

-305 LLRELRTAFEK
+305 LLRELRSAFEK
-316 IAKTVK
+316 IAKAVK

-346 LQTKANRR
+346 LHTKANRR
-354 SIKNTLADVAPILRQ
+354 SIKNTLADVVPVLRQ

-386 LLVEKKATSVMNI
+386 LLDEKKATSVLNI
-399 LKQRELAKRIAQ
+399 LKQRELAKRISQ

-419 RSEKAMVLSRFDKTD
+419 RSEKAMILSRFDKTD

-469 LAQFRELA
+469 LAQFRELT
-477 GEVERMDKAELHTQ
+477 GEAERMDKAELHVQ
-491 RQILRKTYTQD
+491 RQGLRKTYTQD
-502 ARDRLQQVHGKQYSA
+502 ARDKLQQAHGKQYSA

-540 PVQKRPTRPK
+540 PVRKQPVRHQPEPQKKPPK
-550 TGSWWTDRIWL
+550 RDYE
-561 CFASNTKAEVH
+561 K
-572 GRP
+572 

>member
-45 KQGLVWQQIFLP
+45 KLGLVWQQIFLP
-57 EYAPVEWSDRGILW
+57 EYAPAEWSDRGTLW

-89 VVALPIEMGKAEW
+89 VVALPIEMGKTEW
-102 QNLLTE
+102 ESLVTE
-108 FIQDNFVS
+108 FIQNNFVA

-196 MAPSAAE
+196 MPPSAAE

-216 TRFGRQNPITAR
+216 TRFGRQNPIAAR

-238 RSAWADV
+238 RSAWADA
-245 TNCYL
+245 TNRYL

-305 LLRELRTAFEK
+305 LLRELRSVYEK
-316 IAKTVK
+316 IAKAVN
-322 NTVPAIAEAMETLR
+322 NTVPALAEAMETLR
-336 RNMLI
+336 RNMLV
-341 FRYQI
+341 FRCQI
-346 LQTKANRR
+346 LHIKGNRR
-354 SIKNTLADVAPILRQ
+354 SIKNTLANVMPVLRQ

-386 LLVEKKATSVMNI
+386 LLDEKKETSVLNI

-419 RSEKAMVLSRFDKTD
+419 RSEKAMILSHFDKTD
-434 DDGMKEVKKWV
+434 DEGMKEVKQWV
-445 ASMESSLQ
+445 ASMENSLQ

-463 AELDAA
+463 AELDVA
-469 LAQFRELA
+469 LAQFWELT
-477 GEVERMDKAELHTQ
+477 GEAESMDKVELHAH
-491 RQILRKTYTQD
+491 RQILRKPNTQD
-502 ARDRLQQVHGKQYSA
+502 ARDRLQQAHGKQYSA

-540 PVQKRPTRPK
+540 PVQKRPVRHQPEPQK
-550 TGSWWTDRIWL
+550 KQLKRDYER
-561 CFASNTKAEVH
+561 
-572 GRP
+572 

>member
-57 EYAPVEWSDRGILW
+57 EYAPAEWSDRGTLW

-102 QNLLTE
+102 KSLLTD
-108 FIQDNFVS
+108 FIKDNFVA

-150 QYKTEKEYLCVRDGE
+150 QYKTEKEYLCIRDGE

-196 MAPSAAE
+196 MAPSVAE

-216 TRFGRQNPITAR
+216 TRFGRQNPIAAR

-245 TNCYL
+245 TNRYL

-264 ADRGILEQPTIHEG
+264 AERGILEQPTIHEG
-278 VTARAMEQQGFI
+278 VTASAMEQQGFI

-305 LLRELRTAFEK
+305 LLRELRNIYEK
-316 IAKTVK
+316 IAKAVK
-322 NTVPAIAEAMETLR
+322 NTVPALAEAMEMVR

-341 FRYQI
+341 FQYQI
-346 LQTKANRR
+346 LHTKANRR
-354 SIKNTLADVAPILRQ
+354 SIKNTLANVMPVLRQ
-369 YSDLV
+369 YSDIA

-386 LLVEKKATSVMNI
+386 LLDEKKATSALNI
-399 LKQRELAKRIAQ
+399 LKQRELAKRIAK

-419 RSEKAMVLSRFDKTD
+419 RSEKAMILNRFDKTD
-434 DDGMKEVKKWV
+434 DDGMREVKQWV

-469 LAQFRELA
+469 LAQFRELT
-477 GEVERMDKAELHTQ
+477 GEAESVDKSELHTQ
-491 RQILRKTYTQD
+491 RQALRKTYTQD
-502 ARDRLQQVHGKQYSA
+502 ARDRLQQAHGKQYSA

-540 PVQKRPTRPK
+540 PVQKPPARRQPEPRKKQPK
-550 TGSWWTDRIWL
+550 RDYER
-561 CFASNTKAEVH
+561 
-572 GRP
+572 

>member
-14 GAGRSAV
+14 GTGRSAV

-57 EYAPVEWSDRGILW
+57 EYAPAEWFDRGTLW

-89 VVALPIEMGKAEW
+89 VVALPIEIGKAEW
-102 QNLLTE
+102 KSLLTE
-108 FIQDNFVS
+108 FIKDNFVA

-174 KQAQKEGWEK
+174 KQAQREGWEK

-196 MAPSAAE
+196 MTPSAAE

-216 TRFGRQNPITAR
+216 TRFGRQNPIAAR

-245 TNCYL
+245 TNRYL

-305 LLRELRTAFEK
+305 LLRELRSAFEK
-316 IAKTVK
+316 IAKAVK
-322 NTVPAIAEAMETLR
+322 NTVPALAEAMETLR

-346 LQTKANRR
+346 LHTKANRR
-354 SIKNTLADVAPILRQ
+354 SIKNTLADVVPVLRQ

-386 LLVEKKATSVMNI
+386 LLDEKKATSVLNI

-419 RSEKAMVLSRFDKTD
+419 RSEKAMILSRFDKTD
-434 DDGMKEVKKWV
+434 DDGMKEVKQWV

-477 GEVERMDKAELHTQ
+477 GEAEGMDKAELHAH
-491 RQILRKTYTQD
+491 RQILRKTNTQD
-502 ARDRLQQVHGKQYSA
+502 ARDKLQQAHGKQYSL
-517 ITMMEAQQDVDHLL
+517 ITVMEAQQDVDHLL
-531 REDERKLEP
+531 REDEEKLEP
-540 PVQKRPTRPK
+540 PVQKRPVRHQPEPQKKPPK
-550 TGSWWTDRIWL
+550 RDYER
-561 CFASNTKAEVH
+561 
-572 GRP
+572 

>member
-57 EYAPVEWSDRGILW
+57 EFAPAEWSDRGTLW

-102 QNLLTE
+102 ESLLTE

-150 QYKTEKEYLCVRDGE
+150 QYKTEKEYLCIRDGE

-209 VSKTPKS
+209 ASKTPKS
-216 TRFGRQNPITAR
+216 TRFGRQNPIAAR

-245 TNCYL
+245 TNRYL

-305 LLRELRTAFEK
+305 LLRELRSVYEK
-316 IAKTVK
+316 IAKAVK

-346 LQTKANRR
+346 LHTKANRR
-354 SIKNTLADVAPILRQ
+354 SIKNTLADVVPVLRQ

-386 LLVEKKATSVMNI
+386 LLDEKKATSALNI

-419 RSEKAMVLSRFDKTD
+419 RSEKAMILSRFDKTD
-434 DDGMKEVKKWV
+434 DDGMKDVKKWV

-469 LAQFRELA
+469 LAQFRELT
-477 GEVERMDKAELHTQ
+477 GEAESMDKAELHAH
-491 RQILRKTYTQD
+491 RQILRKPNTQD
-502 ARDRLQQVHGKQYSA
+502 ARDRLQQAHGKQYSP

-540 PVQKRPTRPK
+540 PVQKRPVRHQPEPQKKPPK
-550 TGSWWTDRIWL
+550 RDYER
-561 CFASNTKAEVH
+561 
-572 GRP
+572 

>member
-57 EYAPVEWSDRGILW
+57 EYAPAEWSDRGTLW

-102 QNLLTE
+102 QSLLTE
-108 FIQDNFVS
+108 FIQDNFVA

-174 KQAQKEGWEK
+174 KQAQREGWEK
-184 QYQYKV
+184 QYQYKI

-209 VSKTPKS
+209 TSKTPKS
-216 TRFGRQNPITAR
+216 TRFGRQNPIAAR

-245 TNCYL
+245 TNRYL

-264 ADRGILEQPTIHEG
+264 ADCGILEQPTIHEG

-300 KADNK
+300 KTDNK
-305 LLRELRTAFEK
+305 LLRELRSAFEK
-316 IAKTVK
+316 IAKAVK

-346 LQTKANRR
+346 LHTKANRR
-354 SIKNTLADVAPILRQ
+354 SIKNTLADVVPILRQ

-386 LLVEKKATSVMNI
+386 LLDEKKATSALNV

-419 RSEKAMVLSRFDKTD
+419 HSEKAMILSSFDKTD
-434 DDGMKEVKKWV
+434 DEGMKEVKKWV

-463 AELDAA
+463 AELDVA
-469 LAQFRELA
+469 LAQFRELT
-477 GEVERMDKAELHTQ
+477 GEAESMDKAELHVQ
-491 RQILRKTYTQD
+491 RQGLRKTYTQD
-502 ARDRLQQVHGKQYSA
+502 ARDRLQKAHGKQYSP

-540 PVQKRPTRPK
+540 PAQKRPVRHQPEPQKKPPK
-550 TGSWWTDRIWL
+550 RDYER
-561 CFASNTKAEVH
+561 
-572 GRP
+572 

>member
-57 EYAPVEWSDRGILW
+57 EYAPAEWSDRRTLW

-89 VVALPIEMGKAEW
+89 VVALPIEMGEAEW
-102 QNLLTE
+102 ESLLTE
-108 FIQDNFVS
+108 FIKDNFVA
-116 DGMCADVCIHDTDGH
+116 DGMCADVCIHDIDGH

-150 QYKTEKEYLCVRDGE
+150 QYKTEKEYLCVRDGV

-174 KQAQKEGWEK
+174 KQAQREGWEK

-203 AAGYER
+203 VAGYER

-216 TRFGRQNPITAR
+216 TRFGRQNPIAAR

-245 TNCYL
+245 TNRYL

-305 LLRELRTAFEK
+305 LLRELRSAFEK
-316 IAKTVK
+316 ITKAVK
-322 NTVPAIAEAMETLR
+322 NTVPALAEAMETLR

-346 LQTKANRR
+346 LHIKGNRR
-354 SIKNTLADVAPILRQ
+354 SIKNTLADVIPVLRQ

-386 LLVEKKATSVMNI
+386 LLDEKKATSVLNI

-419 RSEKAMVLSRFDKTD
+419 RSEKAMILSRFDKTD
-434 DDGMKEVKKWV
+434 DEGMKEVKQWV

-477 GEVERMDKAELHTQ
+477 GEAESMDKAELHTR
-491 RQILRKTYTQD
+491 RQGLRKTYTQD
-502 ARDRLQQVHGKQYSA
+502 ARDKLQQAHGKQYSP

-540 PVQKRPTRPK
+540 PAQKRPVRHQPEPQKKQPK
-550 TGSWWTDRIWL
+550 RDYER
-561 CFASNTKAEVH
+561 
-572 GRP
+572 